1 MNSLIH
7 LIYASD
13 VSPKFQEH
21 EIPDLLKVIRPANA
35 RRAITGMLLFSGT
48 SFLQVIE
55 GDPANVDDLFARI
68 ALDPRHVK
76 VTKVVRESIQ
86 GRLFG
91 DWYMDFATVDPNSD
105 VESGADTA
113 PDHGSFT
120 GISPV
125 RAKRLFAKLWTPS
138 WQKSRNVSR
147 VTGTGG

>member
-21 EIPDLLKVIRPANA
+21 EIPDLLKVIRPSNA
-35 RRAITGMLLFSGT
+35 RRGITGMLLFSGT

-55 GDPANVDDLFARI
+55 GDAAAVDDLFAHI

-76 VTKVVRESIQ
+76 VKKVVRESIQ

-91 DWYMDFATVDPNSD
+91 DWYMDFATVDPNSG
-105 VESGADTA
+105 VEPGSDTA

-138 WQKSRNVSR
+138 WQKTRNVSR
-147 VTGTGG
+147 VTGTQR